1 MRRIVLVAVAAFAT
15 AGAAVAAPRQ
25 EAMQPVTHYLA
36 KQKLTPGF
44 YRGRSVK
51 YLDFGPIKLAPGNRL
66 APIWVVT
73 NGVRGQRNIVDVVP
87 GKAGY
92 SPLWE
97 VRTVTFKSGPRL
109 LRSVAA
115 VRAAQRA
122 GELTVRRTSKVVNC
136 PVVGFGQK
144 QTLGFAKGKLIAY
157 LDLGPVKLRAG
168 NHVEAIVT
176 FTNGTADQHNVVD
189 TVPGDSDYTPLWR
202 VRKATWKDGVTPRTL
217 TSLAAVE
224 AARSTGDLTVEQT
237 SIVVNCPVV

>member
-1 MRRIVLVAVAAFAT
+1 MRWIVLVAAAALVAVGT
-15 AGAAVAAPRQ
+15 AVAAPRQ
-25 EAMQPVTHYLA
+25 EAMEPVTHYLA

-51 YLDFGPIKLAPGNRL
+51 YLDFGPIKLARGNRL

-73 NGVRGQRNIVDVVP
+73 NGVRGQRNIIDVVP
-87 GKAGY
+87 GSAGY
-92 SPLWE
+92 SPLWQ
-97 VRTVTFKSGPRL
+97 VRMVTFKGSPRL
-109 LRSVAA
+109 LRSDAA
-115 VRAAQRA
+115 VRSAQRTGA
-122 GELTVRRTSKVVNC
+122 ITVRRTSTVVNC

-168 NHVEAIVT
+168 NDVEPIVT

-217 TSLAAVE
+217 KSLAAVE
-224 AARSTGDLTVEQT
+224 AARSSGDLTIEQT